1 MQVCFRS
8 LPTEPEVRAEAAL
21 AVQLATKAALMRING
36 NRIGRWAG
44 FRRNPARNI
53 AMLRP
58 LILVGCLLAAP
69 ALAETAVLTIA
80 QDRYEAGE
88 AVRFDGPAVSDLF
101 LAGNRVVVASPVG
114 GSAHLARRRVTFEG
128 PVSDDLFAVGYGVE
142 VNGAVG
148 ADASATGYGIQL
160 GPITGNLWAAC
171 IASYRDGLCCFLS
184 DGRVKIESNIVV
196 CTICP
201 IALKRKNALSSPVAM
216 SGPRNGRSWPC

>member
-1 MQVCFRS
+1 MVQSEKSYFAAVASRSCNWANRFVVPGFPLLMPYQRACSLLCGGSTLKRLPASCRRLANLNLRQDSRMQVCFRS

-101 LAGNRVVVASPVG
+101 LAGI
-114 GSAHLARRRVTFEG
+114 ARCRKRLMHCLSIWVQSCVLLRAQISLDERF
-128 PVSDDLFAVGYGVE
+128 
-142 VNGAVG
+142 VNKF
-148 ADASATGYGIQL
+148 TEL
-160 GPITGNLWAAC
+160 
-171 IASYRDGLCCFLS
+171 
-184 DGRVKIESNIVV
+184 KESWWLV
-196 CTICP
+196 
-201 IALKRKNALSSPVAM
+201 
-216 SGPRNGRSWPC
+216 